1 MRRLRPRSAERALVG
16 VRGARGAS
24 GLLLVGALVLGACM
38 AAHAADRAGA
48 AALSAE
54 RAGPLPSDVAG
65 WIARVQHAA
74 LERSYTG
81 TFVVVTDTGAASG
94 SRIWHACQGDQH
106 IERIEALDGPS
117 RTIFRRNGEMRTFFH
132 ASHTAVTEPLGS
144 SVPFSGA
151 VPALASK
158 LDLLY
163 RAERQGRQRVAG
175 HDADVVLFQP
185 RDGLRFGYRLWSEH
199 GSGLVLRL
207 QTVQVDGR
215 VREQASFVQ
224 LDLNAS
230 VSLAELSREMDDFSG
245 YRTVAVAPERSLDD
259 GERSWT
265 LREQVP
271 GFVLQGCR
279 APQARPD
286 TMQCSYSD
294 GLATVSLFF
303 EPVHSGKPVPVV
315 ARWSAG
321 ATQALARPLDASTW
335 LTAVGEVPP
344 ATLVQFA
351 NRLVRTR

>member
-1 MRRLRPRSAERALVG
+1 MRRLRLRSAERALVG
-16 VRGARGAS
+16 VRRSRAVAGV
-24 GLLLVGALVLGACM
+24 LVGALVLSAGM
-38 AAHAADRAGA
+38 AAQAADRSDT

-54 RAGPLPSDVAG
+54 RTETLPSDVAG
-65 WIARVQHAA
+65 WIARVQRAA
-74 LERSYTG
+74 LQRSYTG
-81 TFVVVTDTGAASG
+81 TFVVVTDTGASSG
-94 SRIWHACQGDQH
+94 SRIWHACQDDQH

-132 ASHTAVTEPLGS
+132 ASHTAVTEPLS
-144 SVPFSGA
+144 SSIPFSGA

-158 LDLLY
+158 LDGLY
-163 RAERQGRQRVAG
+163 RAERQGHQRVAG

-207 QTVQVDGR
+207 QTVQADGR

-224 LDLNAS
+224 LDLDAP
-230 VSLAELSREMDDFSG
+230 VSLAELSRAMDDFSG
-245 YRTVAVAPERSLDD
+245 YRAVSVAPERSLEGAD
-259 GERSWT
+259 RRWT
-265 LREQVP
+265 LREPIP
-271 GFVLQGCR
+271 GFALQGCR
-279 APQARPD
+279 APQARPN

-303 EPVHSGKPVPVV
+303 EPLPSGKSVPAM

-321 ATQALARPLDASTW
+321 ATQALARPLEASTW
-335 LTAVGEVPP
+335 LTAVGEVPV

-351 NRLVRTR
+351 DRVVRAR